1 MDLLQNLLGGGQQR
15 QEYEDFAN
23 RYDQGSPYDGISG
36 DEAYR
41 RYQQVAPQLPP
52 DVYEDA
58 ARESF
63 SRMSPQERMQ
73 FGQHLQQRSRQQG
86 VNFPDLN
93 QDGIDDRYQ
102 DPNFLA
108 QMTGRMHQQQPG
120 LLGQLLGGGQQQSVG
135 GGGGVGDLL
144 NNPLAKAAL
153 GGIAAM
159 AVRRMMSGGMGGANQ
174 AGMGGQSNV
183 RRGGN
188 NFGGIDM

>member
-15 QEYEDFAN
+15 QEFEDFAN

-86 VNFPDLN
+86 INFPDLN

-108 QMTGRMHQQQPG
+108 QMTGRMHQQQPN
-120 LLGQLLGGGQQQSVG
+120 LLGQLLGGGQQQAMG
-135 GGGGVGDLL
+135 GGGGIGDLL

-159 AVRRMMSGGMGGANQ
+159 AVRRMMSGGGGANQ
-174 AGMGGQSNV
+174 AGFGGQTNV
-183 RRGGN
+183 QRGGN

>member
-15 QEYEDFAN
+15 QEFQDFAN
-23 RYDQGSPYDGISG
+23 RYEQGSPYDGISG
-36 DEAYR
+36 QEAYN
-41 RYQQVAPQLPP
+41 RYQQVAPHLPQ

-63 SRMSPQERMQ
+63 SRMSPQDRQQ
-73 FGQHLQQRSRQQG
+73 FGRHLQQQARQQG

-93 QDGIDDRYQ
+93 NDGIDDRYQ
-102 DPNFLA
+102 DPNYLA

-120 LLGQLLGGGQQQSVG
+120 LLGQILGGGQQQSLG
-135 GGGGVGDLL
+135 GGGGAGDLL

-159 AVRRMMSGGMGGANQ
+159 AMRKMMSGGFGGNQ
-174 AGMGGQSNV
+174 GGGS
-183 RRGGN
+183 RGGG
-188 NFGGIDM
+188 FGGGGISM

>member
-15 QEYEDFAN
+15 QEYEDFMN

-73 FGQHLQQRSRQQG
+73 FGQQLQQRSRQQG
-86 VNFPDLN
+86 INFPDLN

-108 QMTGRMHQQQPG
+108 QMTGRMHQQQPN
-120 LLGQLLGGGQQQSVG
+120 LLGQLLGGGQQQQAG
-135 GGGGVGDLL
+135 GGIGDML

-159 AVRRMMSGGMGGANQ
+159 AVRRMMSGGGSSNQ
-174 AGMGGQSNV
+174 AGFGGQTNV
-183 RRGGN
+183 QRGGGN

>member
-15 QEYEDFAN
+15 QEYEDFMN
-23 RYDQGSPYDGISG
+23 RYEQGSPYDGISG

-58 ARESF
+58 ARDSF

-73 FGQHLQQRSRQQG
+73 FGQYLQQRSRQQG
-86 VNFPDLN
+86 INFPDLN

-108 QMTGRMHQQQPG
+108 QMTGRMHQQQPN
-120 LLGQLLGGGQQQSVG
+120 LLGQLLGGGQQQAAG
-135 GGGGVGDLL
+135 GIGDML

-159 AVRRMMSGGMGGANQ
+159 AVRRMMSGGGGSNQ
-174 AGMGGQSNV
+174 AGFGGQTNV
-183 RRGGN
+183 PRGGGN
-188 NFGGIDM
+188 SFGGIDM